1 MGGGQPDVERH
12 QAGLEAE
19 AAQCEQEG
27 GRAPACVD
35 MAGARGDRGEVE
47 RAGLGGQDR
56 EREHDH
62 QEADLAQRDEQERA
76 LSDPRAGVVA
86 QDKQVA
92 EQRHRLPRDQER
104 DHVAGD
110 QHRQRGQQREVVDQ
124 EVDGGARGGLVVAG
138 AVESDRGGDHAEDQ
152 DERGRERR
160 QVEAGAADRVGAEGE
175 RGAGAV
181 HGEEHAADSR
191 RHATEAREQGGA
203 DKPDPPRP
211 AQAED
216 RGRQPRPGGSDRERA
231 DRVSHPALSRVEVE
245 RQCRDS
251 VLEPPD
257 RDQQPLEQGQRAWR
271 AAGDVHVD
279 GQDAI
284 DRAMHELVLGVDAA
298 ERAGSDRDHD
308 LRVGGGVV
316 GLQEQVVRGADRGP
330 GHHQQVGVPR
340 RRREEE
346 PQSMEVVV
354 GGGEQPYLG
363 LAHRARAGVHR
374 ADVQAAAERPRHP
387 PAQLARQLVEPGA
400 PLEVNRRQRV
410 PRSGR
415 GSARV

>member
-1 MGGGQPDVERH
+1 MP
-12 QAGLEAE
+12 
-19 AAQCEQEG
+19 
-27 GRAPACVD
+27 
-35 MAGARGDRGEVE
+35 GA
-47 RAGLGGQDR
+47 
-56 EREHDH
+56 
-62 QEADLAQRDEQERA
+62 
-76 LSDPRAGVVA
+76 
-86 QDKQVA
+86 
-92 EQRHRLPRDQER
+92 
-104 DHVAGD
+104 
-110 QHRQRGQQREVVDQ
+110 
-124 EVDGGARGGLVVAG
+124 GLVVAG

-279 GQDAI
+279 GHDAI
-284 DRAMHELVLGVDAA
+284 DRAVHELVPGVDAA

-308 LRVGGGVV
+308 LRVGGGIV

-346 PQSMEVVV
+346 PESMEVVV
-354 GGGEQPYLG
+354 RGGEQPDLG

-374 ADVQAAAERPRHP
+374 ADVQAAAERPRQARRRSSPDSSSSPGLRSRSIAANVFLGPPRIGTRFRSAARSDVASTNSPLGCTAPSPISTQRPQPVQRPRSTSSSRCSRDSAPPGHSRDEPVDELDGEARGVKRRRARQGARPGVDRLRVAGGGDP
-387 PAQLARQLVEPGA
+387 PAQPAVEPERHQRANPATVSQKLASMIGMS
-400 PLEVNRRQRV
+400 VNTF
-410 PRSGR
+410 
-415 GSARV
+415 